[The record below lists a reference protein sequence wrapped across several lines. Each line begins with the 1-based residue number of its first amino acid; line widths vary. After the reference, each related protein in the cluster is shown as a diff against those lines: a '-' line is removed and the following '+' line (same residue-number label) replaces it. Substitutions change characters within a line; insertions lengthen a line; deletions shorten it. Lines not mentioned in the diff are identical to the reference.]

1 MKIPN
6 FSPAGNGART
16 IMLSG
21 LLVFAAV
28 VGVGA
33 GSLAATMVSGGPAPS
48 TGGDPALAPGLTGSP
63 SPSPTDFGVLV
74 PTPAP
79 TPTPEPTPVVVPA
92 PLTGLPVS
100 VDASMQHVVAVMV
113 DDHLDARPQS
123 GFNAASQVWQ
133 VPAEG
138 GIPRYMMIFQETVP
152 GTVGPIRSARQYFI
166 EWASEWKALYIHVGG
181 APNALATLRS
191 KGRGELVYNA
201 DGFRFEGTQMWRDKT
216 RSAPHNEYTDGEQLR
231 AIAKIV
237 GAADVPM
244 TPTWTFGPAGSTW
257 QRPTGMSI
265 VVTYPYETIT
275 YRYDALTNTYPRFI
289 NKSTTQQMDAG
300 DGQPIAPSNVV
311 ILKVRFGPLNDGHPS
326 KKRLEAEDVGSGEA
340 IISSNGQVI
349 HGTWEKAAIDA
360 PTLLFGP
367 DGQAVTLTAGQTYVQ
382 VLALSYDYTIAEG
395 TPPDQGTR
403 ER

>member
-1 MKIPN
+1 MKIPS
-6 FSPAGNGART
+6 FSPAGNRARAV
-16 IMLSG
+16 ILGG
-21 LLVFAAV
+21 LLVFATV

-33 GSLAATMVSGGPAPS
+33 GSLAATMVSSGPRPS
-48 TGGDPALAPGLTGSP
+48 TGDDPALAPGLAGSPLP
-63 SPSPTDFGVLV
+63 SPSDLVVLTPTAAPT

-79 TPTPEPTPVVVPA
+79 TPILVPA

-100 VDASMQHVVAVMV
+100 VQASMQHVVAVMV
-113 DDHLDARPQS
+113 DDHRDARPQS

-152 GTVGPIRSARQYFI
+152 GEVGPIRSARQYFI
-166 EWASEWKALYIHVGG
+166 EWASEWKALYVHVGG

-201 DGFRFEGTQMWRDKT
+201 DGFRFEGTQMWRDTT
-216 RSAPHNEYTDGEQLR
+216 RTAPHNEYTDGPHLR
-231 AIAKIV
+231 AMAKIV
-237 GAADVPM
+237 GAADVPI
-244 TPTWTFGPAGSTW
+244 TPAWTFGPAASTW
-257 QRPTGMSI
+257 KRPAGTSI

-275 YRYDALTNTYPRFI
+275 YRYDAATNSYPRFI
-289 NKSTTQQMDAG
+289 DKSATQQVDAA
-300 DGQPIAPSNVV
+300 DGQPVAASNVV
-311 ILKVRFGPLNDGHPS
+311 ILRVRFGALNDGHPS

-349 HGTWEKAAIDA
+349 RGTWEKTAVDA

-367 DGQAVTLTAGQTYVQ
+367 DGEPITLTAGQTYVQ
-382 VLALSYDYTIAEG
+382 VLALSYGYAIVEG
-395 TPPDQGTR
+395 IPPDQGIR